1 MLWYDSWVMWYLT
14 LENLND
20 RLLVLFKLNNFK
32 FRILDNRLLVW
43 I

>member
-20 RLLVLFKLNNFK
+20 RLLILFKLNNFK

>member
-1 MLWYDSWVMWYLT
+1 MLWYDLWVMWYLI
-14 LENLND
+14 LENLDD

-32 FRILDNRLLVW
+32 FRIFDNRLLVW

>member
-1 MLWYDSWVMWYLT
+1 MLWYDLWVMWYLI
-14 LENLND
+14 LENLDD

-32 FRILDNRLLVW
+32 FRIFYNRLLVW

>member
-1 MLWYDSWVMWYLT
+1 MWYLT

-32 FRILDNRLLVW
+32 FRILDNRLLV
-43 I
+43 